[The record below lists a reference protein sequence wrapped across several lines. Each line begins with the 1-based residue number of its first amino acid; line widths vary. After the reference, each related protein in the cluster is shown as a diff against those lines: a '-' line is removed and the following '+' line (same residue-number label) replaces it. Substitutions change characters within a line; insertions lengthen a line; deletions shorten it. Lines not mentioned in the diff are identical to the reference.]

1 MKCVILAAGISSRL
15 LPLTAST
22 PKCLLEVG
30 KYAILERT
38 LRNVLL
44 YDLSDFVIVTGPQA
58 EMITD
63 FIEKTFPSLN
73 AEFVYNERFADTNNS
88 YSLALA
94 QEAVHGDSMLLMD
107 SDIVFD
113 HRILSEVLQSPHENC
128 LVVRREGN
136 FDEEE
141 VSVAVDER
149 GRIIR
154 IGKEFEEEPFLG
166 ESIGIEKFSRS
177 GTAKLF
183 EILQHRVFDEGRENE
198 FYEASFQELIDLGV
212 SIYAVDAKGFP
223 CIEIDT
229 LEDLQK
235 ANHQIAPQL
244 DGI

>member
-44 YDLSDFVIVTGPQA
+44 YDLSDFVMVTGPQA

-63 FIEKTFPSLN
+63 FIEKIFPSLN

-141 VSVAVDER
+141 VKVAMDEEW
-149 GRIIR
+149 RILR
-154 IGKEFEEEPFLG
+154 VGKELGKDTLLG
-166 ESIGIEKFSRS
+166 ESIGIEKFSAQ
-177 GTAKLF
+177 GTEKLF
-183 EILQHRVFDEGRENE
+183 KILQHRVFDEGRENE